1 MIEIFFT
8 FLAVFGAG
16 AAAITDLKK
25 GIIPN
30 KLSFSL
36 LVLGILGNFL
46 YSLYAN
52 SFELFLLSLQNF
64 AIILIIGY
72 MLWILGGWSAGD
84 VKEFL
89 FLAVLLPRY
98 PEFLKIFFSPAPA
111 PYPFIL
117 TILLNTFAAIF
128 PFVALYAL
136 CAALSK
142 IGISKFLE
150 PLRGI
155 EKYLKNSFTVV
166 GCISLGIL
174 LNSAYLSGA
183 YVTAVA
189 LLSFLMIKE
198 KYRLT
203 ASGTFLALFLLSG
216 NSFTALMKYF
226 IFLTLFLVSFALF
239 WNSLN
244 VLRKEALRK
253 EIRITELM
261 EGIVVA
267 EEFYIQ
273 GDKILRD
280 SSDMFEKIKNA
291 VKTRNFEALRRKA
304 LASTR
309 AAGVSKEEIVLLK
322 KYVAE
327 GRLEDRIIITK
338 GMPFAPAI
346 FIGLA
351 ISLIFGDLT
360 IFLRSVL

>member
-1 MIEIFFT
+1 MIEIFFAT
-8 FLAVFGAG
+8 LAIFGAAT
-16 AAAITDLKK
+16 AAVTDLKK

-36 LVLGILGNFL
+36 LAIGISGNFL

-52 SFELFLLSLQNF
+52 FELFFLSLQNF
-64 AIILIIGY
+64 IVILIIGY
-72 MLWILGGWSAGD
+72 ALWSLGGWSAGD

-98 PEFLKIFFSPAPA
+98 PEFLKNFFSPAIA
-111 PYPFIL
+111 PYPFVL

-128 PFVALYAL
+128 PFIALYAL
-136 CAALSK
+136 YVSLSK

-150 PLRGI
+150 PLQDI

-166 GCISLGIL
+166 GCVSLGIL
-174 LNSAYLSGA
+174 LNSAYL
-183 YVTAVA
+183 TAAV
-189 LLSFLMIKE
+189 LLLFLVIKE

-203 ASGTFLALFLLSG
+203 ASAAFMALFLLSG
-216 NSFTALMKYF
+216 NSLIAPIRYF
-226 IFLTLFLVSFALF
+226 IFLTLFFVSFALF
-239 WNSLN
+239 WNSLD

-253 EIRITELM
+253 EIKITELK
-261 EGIVVA
+261 EGLVAA

-280 SSDMFEKIKNA
+280 SKDALEKIKNA

-309 AAGVSKEEIVLLK
+309 AAGVGKEEIELLK

-327 GRLEDRIIITK
+327 GKLEDRITVTK

-346 FIGLA
+346 FLGLIA
-351 ISLIFGDLT
+351 SLIFGDLT
-360 IFLRSVL
+360 IFLRNVV